1 VAAVLRVTWGK
12 APESPGL
19 TVRQL
24 GGTTAH
30 RFMGSQVHDLMER
43 DTKVAKHRCAERS
56 FLSRQLFCPDSRHSP
71 LMAGRRIAAGQSFAI
86 LTPIRRVTADRSG
99 YPGDIDA
106 TKGHASR
113 RLPRRWPT
121 LCVYT
126 TPDHLVMRGTTPATA
141 RRSNGKG
148 SPADLTHT
156 LRSFLSL

>member
-1 VAAVLRVTWGK
+1 VGAVVRVTWGK
-12 APESPGL
+12 ASESPGL

-30 RFMGSQVHDLMER
+30 RFMGSQVRDLMER

-86 LTPIRRVTADRSG
+86 LTPIRRVTVDRSG
-99 YPGDIDA
+99 YPGDIDT

-113 RLPRRWPT
+113 RLPRRWPR
-121 LCVYT
+121 
-126 TPDHLVMRGTTPATA
+126 PDFSAAAMIIQRAVIPYALGTAACGPSA
-141 RRSNGKG
+141 S
-148 SPADLTHT
+148 
-156 LRSFLSL
+156 